1 MGIEPIRGGT
11 LHTTVLKTA
20 RHTSHPPTSVYVKV
34 LYQKLSADTII
45 LIAEKDNSTI

>member
-1 MGIEPIRGGT
+1 
-11 LHTTVLKTA
+11 
-20 RHTSHPPTSVYVKV
+20 VYVKV